1 MADRHKAVYALYPN
15 VKSFDDTNGAFDA
28 QGNHVEVDLAAL
40 DAWVDPQ
47 AYQYQRQQ
55 AYESIEEQLDMLYWD
70 KVNNTTIWADTIT
83 TVKTTYPK
91 DVL

>member
-1 MADRHKAVYALYPN
+1 MTDRHKAVYVLYPN
-15 VKSFDDTNGAFDA
+15 VVSFDDAKGAFDA
-28 QGNHVEVDLAAL
+28 QGNHVEVDVAAL

-70 KVNNTTIWADTIT
+70 KVNGTNNWETMIT
-83 TVKTTYPK
+83 TVKNLYPK
-91 DVL
+91 PTE